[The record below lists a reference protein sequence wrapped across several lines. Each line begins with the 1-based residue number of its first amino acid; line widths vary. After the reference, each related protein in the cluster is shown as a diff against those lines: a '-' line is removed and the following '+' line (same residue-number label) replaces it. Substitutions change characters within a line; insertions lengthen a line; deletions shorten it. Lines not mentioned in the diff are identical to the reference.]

1 MKDTQLSACVLGG
14 CGKFTGDNKQ
24 SADNMNNLIASDVD
38 KALKIKENSKAT
50 AMDDSGSDDKSDY
63 YNF

>member
-1 MKDTQLSACVLGG
+1 MGG

-63 YNF
+63 YNS